1 MAGWDVEQERA
12 SDVLEEAIPQ
22 SDMAG
27 GNPPASN
34 RAPNATYSSVP
45 QNVTTRVAFVLIDGI
60 GDVAVPSLGGL
71 TPLEAAHTPNLDAI
85 AAAGV
90 NGLMDPVE
98 PGLACGSDTAHLS
111 LLGYNPRHHY
121 RGRGAFESMGAGIPM
136 QPGDIAFKSNFAV
149 LDEASGIVVKRRADR
164 HFEEEG
170 PILCRHLDGLK
181 IPGFP
186 DYQVSIKYAT
196 EHRCGV
202 VVRGPGL
209 SDKISGTDP
218 LKDGRALGVAT
229 PLDGSPEADL
239 TACVV
244 NALSDAIPAELK
256 NHPIN
261 AQRAAQ
267 GKNVANVVLLRGCG
281 IRIEGFSSRILPHT
295 STSLQVPTFKDRH
308 GMRACMVAPTKI
320 IAGLGLSLGIDILH
334 VPAATGD
341 YRTCLASKAEAVAAA
356 LSTVPPPL
364 PPSKTKPTN
373 QTDQNGRIDP
383 IAPLIQSAP
392 LISVPGEDD
401 PREGC
406 GEGYEF
412 AFLHIKAVDDA
423 GHDKAVDL
431 KVRAL
436 EAVDR
441 MVGQLAHR
449 LWLVQREGEREEEQQ
464 QQRLRFCLCVTGD
477 HSTPILY
484 GDHAEDPVPLAICD
498 LSDFI
503 HAVPGGEAAVL
514 GTDLSPFPIPTAATV
529 AAAEGVSGANGGVGE
544 GKGDGG
550 KEEGVE
556 TVPGVAGSLAGD
568 GVSRFSESAAA
579 KGSLGRFP
587 GSEMMRIIKW
597 WSGRGY

>member
-1 MAGWDVEQERA
+1 M
-12 SDVLEEAIPQ
+12 S
-22 SDMAG
+22 G
-27 GNPPASN
+27 GNAPAAN
-34 RAPNATYSSVP
+34 REPSATYSSFP

-111 LLGYNPRHHY
+111 LLGYNPRQHY

-149 LDEASGIVVKRRADR
+149 LDEATGIVVKRRADR

-209 SDKISGTDP
+209 SDRIGGTDP

-239 TACVV
+239 TARVV
-244 NALSDAIPAELK
+244 NALSDAIRAELK

-281 IRIEGFSSRILPHT
+281 IRIE
-295 STSLQVPTFKDRH
+295 VPSFKDRH
-308 GMRACMVAPTKI
+308 GMRPCMVAPTKI

-356 LSTVPPPL
+356 LSTVPL
-364 PPSKTKPTN
+364 PHASSKLEPTDR
-373 QTDQNGRIDP
+373 TDQDGQIDP
-383 IAPLIQSAP
+383 IAPNSRSAP
-392 LISVPGEDD
+392 LICVPGEEE
-401 PREGC
+401 PRQGC
-406 GEGYEF
+406 SEGYEF

-441 MVGQLAHR
+441 MVGQLAHC
-449 LWLVQREGEREEEQQ
+449 LWLVQREGDREEKQQ
-464 QQRLRFCLCVTGD
+464 GGNQQHEKQQRVRFCLCVTGD

-484 GDHAEDPVPLAICD
+484 GDHTEEPVPLAICD

-503 HAVPGGEAAVL
+503 HTVPGGEAAVL
-514 GTDLSPFPIPTAATV
+514 CTDLSPFPIPTAATV
-529 AAAEGVSGANGGVGE
+529 AAEGVSGANGGVRERNGE
-544 GKGDGG
+544 GGAEKGAGL
-550 KEEGVE
+550 
-556 TVPGVAGSLAGD
+556 VPGKAKSLAGD
-568 GVSRFSESAAA
+568 GVSTFSESAAA

-597 WSGRGY
+597 WSGRGC

>member
-1 MAGWDVEQERA
+1 MLRSSPLPFPCFTLHLSRTHSSTEQRR
-12 SDVLEEAIPQ
+12 SVGQTPGQTGIVVKP
-22 SDMAG
+22 
-27 GNPPASN
+27 
-34 RAPNATYSSVP
+34 RAPHHFPPLTTLLYSSFSFHATS
-45 QNVTTRVAFVLIDGI
+45 QL
-60 GDVAVPSLGGL
+60 
-71 TPLEAAHTPNLDAI
+71 
-85 AAAGV
+85 
-90 NGLMDPVE
+90 
-98 PGLACGSDTAHLS
+98 
-111 LLGYNPRHHY
+111 
-121 RGRGAFESMGAGIPM
+121 
-136 QPGDIAFKSNFAV
+136 
-149 LDEASGIVVKRRADR
+149 LDEATGIVVKRRADR

-209 SDKISGTDP
+209 SDRIGGTDP

-229 PLDGSPEADL
+229 PLDDSPEADL
-239 TACVV
+239 TARVV
-244 NALSDAIPAELK
+244 NALSDAIRAELK

-281 IRIEGFSSRILPHT
+281 IRIE
-295 STSLQVPTFKDRH
+295 VPSFKERH

-356 LSTVPPPL
+356 LSTL
-364 PPSKTKPTN
+364 PPHPAPAKPEPTDR
-373 QTDQNGRIDP
+373 TDQNGQINP
-383 IAPLIQSAP
+383 IAPIGRSAP

-406 GEGYEF
+406 PEGYEF

-423 GHDKAVDL
+423 GHDKAIDL

-449 LWLVQREGEREEEQQ
+449 LWLVQKEGGQEEEQQ
-464 QQRLRFCLCVTGD
+464 QGGNQEGNQEEHEKQQQRWEHRPRFCLCVTGD

-484 GDHAEDPVPLAICD
+484 GDHTEEPVPLAICD

-503 HAVPGGEAAVL
+503 HTVPGGEAAVL

-529 AAAEGVSGANGGVGE
+529 AAEGVAGAIGGVRDRKGE
-544 GKGDGG
+544 GGV
-550 KEEGVE
+550 EGVK
-556 TVPGVAGSLAGD
+556 TVRGVAGSVAGD

-579 KGSLGRFP
+579 KGNLGRFP

-597 WSGRGY
+597 WSGRGC

>member
-1 MAGWDVEQERA
+1 
-12 SDVLEEAIPQ
+12 
-22 SDMAG
+22 MAG

-34 RAPNATYSSVP
+34 CSPNATYSSVP
-45 QNVTTRVAFVLIDGI
+45 PNVTTRVAFVLIDGI
-60 GDVAVPSLGGL
+60 GDVAVPLLGGL

-111 LLGYNPRHHY
+111 LLGYNPRQHY

-149 LDEASGIVVKRRADR
+149 LDEATGIVVKRRADR

-209 SDKISGTDP
+209 SDRIGGTDP

-229 PLDGSPEADL
+229 PLDSSPEADL
-239 TACVV
+239 TARVV
-244 NALSDAIPAELK
+244 NALSDAIRAELK
-256 NHPIN
+256 THPIN

-281 IRIEGFSSRILPHT
+281 IRIE
-295 STSLQVPTFKDRH
+295 VPSFKERH

-356 LSTVPPPL
+356 LSTVPSPL
-364 PPSKTKPTN
+364 APSKPEPTN
-373 QTDQNGRIDP
+373 RSDQNDQIDSIALIGR
-383 IAPLIQSAP
+383 SAP
-392 LISVPGEDD
+392 LISVPGEEE

-406 GEGYEF
+406 SEGYEF

-449 LWLVQREGEREEEQQ
+449 LWLVQREGDREEEQQQGNNQEEHEKQ

-484 GDHAEDPVPLAICD
+484 GDHTEEPVPLAICD

-503 HAVPGGEAAVL
+503 HTAPGGEAAVL
-514 GTDLSPFPIPTAATV
+514 GVNLSPFPIPTAATV
-529 AAAEGVSGANGGVGE
+529 AAEGVTGVNGGVWE
-544 GKGDGG
+544 RKGGG
-550 KEEGVE
+550 GVEEGVE
-556 TVPGVAGSLAGD
+556 TVPGVAGSVAGD

-597 WSGRGY
+597 WSGRGC

>member
-1 MAGWDVEQERA
+1 MILVTGFPSLYIVFQILFSPQPSPVPMV
-12 SDVLEEAIPQ
+12 SDEPLPR

-34 RAPNATYSSVP
+34 RAPSATDSVP
-45 QNVTTRVAFVLIDGI
+45 QSITIRVAFVLIDGI

-111 LLGYNPRHHY
+111 LLGYNPRQHY

-149 LDEASGIVVKRRADR
+149 LDEATGIVVKRRADR

-170 PILCRHLDGLK
+170 PILCRHLDNLK

-186 DYQVSIKYAT
+186 DYHVSIKYAT

-209 SDKISGTDP
+209 SDRISGTDP

-229 PLDGSPEADL
+229 PLDDSPEADL
-239 TACVV
+239 TARVV
-244 NALSDAIPAELK
+244 NALSDAIRAELK

-261 AQRAAQ
+261 VQRAAQ

-281 IRIEGFSSRILPHT
+281 IRIE
-295 STSLQVPTFKDRH
+295 VPSFRERH
-308 GMRACMVAPTKI
+308 GMQACMVAPTKI

-341 YRTCLASKAEAVAAA
+341 YRTCLASKAEAIAAA
-356 LSTVPPPL
+356 LSTMPPPL
-364 PPSKTKPTN
+364 PATKSEPTDR
-373 QTDQNGRIDP
+373 TDQNGQINPVGP
-383 IAPLIQSAP
+383 IGRSAP

-406 GEGYEF
+406 PEGYEF

-449 LWLVQREGEREEEQQ
+449 LWLVQREGEQEEPQQ
-464 QQRLRFCLCVTGD
+464 QGGNQEEHEKQQQQQQQQRQRLRFCLCVTGD

-484 GDHAEDPVPLAICD
+484 GDHTEEPVPLAICD

-529 AAAEGVSGANGGVGE
+529 AAEGVTGANV
-544 GKGDGG
+544 
-550 KEEGVE
+550 
-556 TVPGVAGSLAGD
+556 AGD

-597 WSGRGY
+597 WSRRGC

>member
-1 MAGWDVEQERA
+1 MV
-12 SDVLEEAIPQ
+12 SDTPNPRSEADTLP
-22 SDMAG
+22 G
-27 GNPPASN
+27 
-34 RAPNATYSSVP
+34 SSVP
-45 QNVTTRVAFVLIDGI
+45 PSVTTRVAFILIDGI

-71 TPLEAAHTPNLDAI
+71 TPLQAANTPNLDAI

-149 LDEASGIVVKRRADR
+149 IDEATGVVVKRRADR

-209 SDKISGTDP
+209 SDRIGGTDP
-218 LKDGRALGVAT
+218 LKDGRPLGVAT
-229 PLDGSPEADL
+229 PLDDTPEADL
-239 TACVV
+239 TARVV
-244 NALSDAIPAELK
+244 NALSDAIRAELRS
-256 NHPIN
+256 HPIN

-281 IRIEGFSSRILPHT
+281 IRIE
-295 STSLQVPTFKDRH
+295 VPAFKDKH

-364 PPSKTKPTN
+364 ASGKIDQTN
-373 QTDQNGRIDP
+373 QGGQIGQIGR
-383 IAPLIQSAP
+383 SAP

-401 PREGC
+401 PRRGC
-406 GEGYEF
+406 REGYEF

-449 LWLVQREGEREEEQQ
+449 LWLVQREREKQEQGQLEQQ
-464 QQRLRFCLCVTGD
+464 QQQQKLRFCLCVTGD

-484 GDHAEDPVPLAICD
+484 GDHAEEPVPFAICD
-498 LSDFI
+498 LADFV
-503 HAVPGGEAAVL
+503 HAVPGGEAAVF
-514 GTDLSPFPIPTAATV
+514 GADLSPFPIPTAATV
-529 AAAEGVSGANGGVGE
+529 AAAAATAVGSVAPGE
-544 GKGDGG
+544 GKGAE
-550 KEEGVE
+550 KKGVGS
-556 TVPGVAGSLAGD
+556 VPGAAGSVAGDA
-568 GVSRFSESAAA
+568 VARFSESGAA

-587 GSEMMRIIKW
+587 GCEMLRIIKW
-597 WSGRGY
+597 WSGRGCSAQTCLQEGY

>member
-1 MAGWDVEQERA
+1 
-12 SDVLEEAIPQ
+12 
-22 SDMAG
+22 MAG
-27 GNPPASN
+27 GDPPASN
-34 RAPNATYSSVP
+34 CSPNATYSSVP
-45 QNVTTRVAFVLIDGI
+45 PNVTTRVAFVLIDGI
-60 GDVAVPSLGGL
+60 GDVAVPLLGGL

-111 LLGYNPRHHY
+111 LLGYNPRQHY

-149 LDEASGIVVKRRADR
+149 LDEATGIVVKRRADR
-164 HFEEEG
+164 HFEEEW

-209 SDKISGTDP
+209 SDRIGGTDP

-229 PLDGSPEADL
+229 PLDSSPEADL
-239 TACVV
+239 TARVV
-244 NALSDAIPAELK
+244 NALSDAIRAELK
-256 NHPIN
+256 THPTRSG
-261 AQRAAQ
+261 QRRERMWRTWFFCAAVES
-267 GKNVANVVLLRGCG
+267 GLR
-281 IRIEGFSSRILPHT
+281 SR
-295 STSLQVPTFKDRH
+295 
-308 GMRACMVAPTKI
+308 
-320 IAGLGLSLGIDILH
+320 
-334 VPAATGD
+334 
-341 YRTCLASKAEAVAAA
+341 
-356 LSTVPPPL
+356 
-364 PPSKTKPTN
+364 PSKSGT
-373 QTDQNGRIDP
+373 
-383 IAPLIQSAP
+383 
-392 LISVPGEDD
+392 
-401 PREGC
+401 
-406 GEGYEF
+406 
-412 AFLHIKAVDDA
+412 AVDDA

-441 MVGQLAHR
+441 MVGQLAHL
-449 LWLVQREGEREEEQQ
+449 LWLVQREGDREEEQQQGNNQEEHEKQ

-484 GDHAEDPVPLAICD
+484 GDHTEEPVPLAICD

-503 HAVPGGEAAVL
+503 HTVPGGETAVL
-514 GTDLSPFPIPTAATV
+514 GVHLSPFPIPTAATV
-529 AAAEGVSGANGGVGE
+529 AAEDVTGVNSGVWERKGGGGAE
-544 GKGDGG
+544 K
-550 KEEGVE
+550 GVE
-556 TVPGVAGSLAGD
+556 TVPGVAGSVAGD

-597 WSGRGY
+597 WSGRGC